1 MGPIKFIELSAHKSK
16 TYQIFRKTKRHF
28 CPLVSVMLQ
37 EQYWKLNS
45 YLAICNLTIET
56 EWKICEN
63 LYCSINL
70 YKITT
75 SVGNLLHSQQ
85 PSECN
90 YLLRVLG
97 FMAIILLKLSSALKQ
112 SRLCKVD
119 IYLQIQLHH
128 HGISARCCPW
138 GKAAW
143 TNSLHTS
150 SASFCWEGSPSNWTL
165 SPPECWRVARRG
177 NSWSASKILE
187 IVAYM
192 ASTNPRGP
200 RPHPELARFCPC
212 KPEVSE

>member
-1 MGPIKFIELSAHKSK
+1 MIHRAHLIISPPK
-16 TYQIFRKTKRHF
+16 TRVIATFAWLATKAR
-28 CPLVSVMLQ
+28 
-37 EQYWKLNS
+37 
-45 YLAICNLTIET
+45 
-56 EWKICEN
+56 
-63 LYCSINL
+63 
-70 YKITT
+70 ITT

-212 KPEVSE
+212 KQLWITNNEFINQ